1 MKIPFIDKPRPPS
14 KIPPMLARD
23 VKKRAVT
30 FPKKK
35 YRNLDV
41 TDVDIHQ
48 WLKERKYLK
57 MNVCYA
63 YMCGMNGFI
72 LFYIQCR
79 IICSIYTY
87 LEKHADTYLLIFVV
101 LTPQI
106 S

>member
-1 MKIPFIDKPRPPS
+1 
-14 KIPPMLARD
+14 MLARD

-57 MNVCYA
+57 MNVCCA
-63 YMCGMNGFI
+63 
-72 LFYIQCR
+72 
-79 IICSIYTY
+79 Y
-87 LEKHADTYLLIFVV
+87 LENE
-101 LTPQI
+101 
-106 S
+106 